1 MQNIASFEVGRRI
14 SSETPLMS
22 LGVLGGIGP
31 ESTGEFYR
39 ELIRLFQEEFR
50 PRSNEEFPRILI
62 NSIPARELIDVSSGN
77 VDGVS
82 EYHDG
87 LLDLE
92 RWTADVA
99 IMACNSAYCFYD
111 IITRDISI
119 PVINARET
127 VERALQRLQCKE
139 TLVLASPTT
148 LRNGLYVFEGV
159 RAYALSERETQMLGR
174 VIERYNLGQHSAAD
188 LECLRSLARDAIAKG
203 AMVIAG
209 CTEIHA
215 ILGDVVPHLNP
226 MTEMAREMIRI
237 WVEMKKWKKIPS
249 IIHGTGISSRVA
261 IEKGKIAYQIAFA
274 KKSNTFQKHWAYID
288 GVWYS
293 DGGAFDWLN
302 HSCDPNVEIIV
313 HEGRPSLR
321 AIRDIAPNEEI
332 VCDYEATE
340 GTEGKAM
347 QCHCGSEKC
356 RGVFHIKL

>member
-1 MQNIASFEVGRRI
+1 MQNTLSSETARKVL
-14 SSETPLMS
+14 SETPLMS

-50 PRSNEEFPRILI
+50 PRSNREFPRIII
-62 NSIPARELIDVSSGN
+62 NSIPARELIDVSLRDVEN
-77 VDGVS
+77 VS

-111 IITRDISI
+111 VITRDISI

-127 VERALQRLQCKE
+127 VGRALQRCQSKDI
-139 TLVLASPTT
+139 LVLASPTT
-148 LRNGLYVFEGV
+148 LRHGLYVFDGI
-159 RAYALSERETQMLGR
+159 RSHALSQQEAQMLGHA
-174 VIERYNLGQHSAAD
+174 IEQYNLGRHGGAE
-188 LECLRSLARDAIAKG
+188 LERIRCCARDAVAKG
-203 AMVIAG
+203 VTVIAG

-215 ILGDVVPHLNP
+215 ILGDAIPHLNP
-226 MTEMAREMIRI
+226 MTEMAREMIHI
-237 WVEMKKWKKIPS
+237 WIEMKKWKKIS
-249 IIHGTGISSRVA
+249 SAIHGTGVSSRIA
-261 IEKGKIAYQIAFA
+261 IPKGAIAYQIAFA
-274 KKSNTFQKHWAYID
+274 KQSNVFQKHWAYVE
-288 GVWYS
+288 GTWYS

-313 HEGRPSLR
+313 LDGKPSLR
-321 AIRDIAPNEEI
+321 AKRDILPGEEAT
-332 VCDYEATE
+332 CDYEVTE
-340 GTEGKAM
+340 GTEGREVR
-347 QCHCGSEKC
+347 CHCGSKTC